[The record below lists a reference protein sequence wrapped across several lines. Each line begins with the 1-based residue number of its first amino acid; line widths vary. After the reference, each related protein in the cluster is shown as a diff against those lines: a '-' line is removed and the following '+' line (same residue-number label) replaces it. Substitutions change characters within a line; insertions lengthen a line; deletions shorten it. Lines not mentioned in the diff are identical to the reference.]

1 MSNESISFISGL
13 DKAIR
18 DIFCFAYTLGLLELP
33 IYICGEVSKKDCQ
46 GQYCTGQGSCSVKKK
61 GN

>member
-1 MSNESISFISGL
+1 MSNESISFISGQ

-33 IYICGEVSKKDCQ
+33 IYICGEVSKKDCHKFFVMS
-46 GQYCTGQGSCSVKKK
+46 TEFDKNISD
-61 GN
+61 